1 MNNETSN
8 QSEMQNNSH
17 EEQITRTYRPRLSF
31 YHANNKGSGSAAQF
45 ELVPACG
52 DRDGVIY
59 LTLAQQ
65 KSVATGSVEQGNR
78 QYATFDWQNRVTV
91 KLNFSDI
98 CQMLQ
103 VFRGAA
109 TTIAEGK
116 GLYHSS
122 HNTTTI
128 INLTRQADPYPGL
141 ALEVS
146 RRNKSESEAP
156 NRVRIMLNS
165 AEAFGVGAVLE
176 QSLGVIAFGIPK
188 EPFSEFTPPRPEG

>member
-1 MNNETSN
+1 MNTETNN
-8 QSEMQNNSH
+8 QIDSHDNSH

-31 YHANNKGSGSAAQF
+31 YHANNKGSGSAARF

-59 LTLAQQ
+59 MTLAQQ

-103 VFRGAA
+103 VFRGTT

-146 RRNKSESEAP
+146 RRNKSESESP

-165 AEAFGVGAVLE
+165 AEAFGVGTVLE

-188 EPFSEFTPPRPEG
+188 EPFSEFAPPQSEG